1 MENCLLL
8 FHYSGGGQFSLKE
21 YNRKIC
27 PLILIQGN
35 LSAFQWWTVFADEDK
50 GKDENRET
58 CPQYTLSSGQRLNRS
73 NLAGIARAQ
82 QYMKERILSYHGS
95 SPGNL
100 VRLRIFQVAAAGQYI
115 EGDNRKF
122 LPRGGNRRLLP
133 RGLFSPHN
141 RV

>member
-50 GKDENRET
+50 GKDENREI
-58 CPQYTLSSGQRLNRS
+58 CPQYTLSYGEPVNALIVLIWQVWPELISLWRS
-73 NLAGIARAQ
+73 AFCHIIDPHQAIWFV
-82 QYMKERILSYHGS
+82 Y
-95 SPGNL
+95 
-100 VRLRIFQVAAAGQYI
+100 LRVFYVAADGQYI
-115 EGDNRKF
+115 ERDNMKF
-122 LPRGGNRRLLP
+122 
-133 RGLFSPHN
+133 
-141 RV
+141 